1 MVNLR
6 LASTDNKEGFARS
19 GGRTPRRAKQTG
31 EILQEQMMRE
41 HDEKRQEEIKV
52 AGSPRAGGRKG
63 QPVRSQDT
71 RTGQTGIWV
80 PDEARL
86 QGHRRGTVGQEPTL

>member
-1 MVNLR
+1 M
-6 LASTDNKEGFARS
+6 ASTDNQKRFARS
-19 GGRTPRRAKQTG
+19 GWQTPRRAKQTG
-31 EILQEQMMRE
+31 EILPGQMMKE

-52 AGSPRAGGRKG
+52 AGSPRARCRKG

-80 PDEARL
+80 PDEAGL
-86 QGHRRGTVGQEPTL
+86 QGLGRGTVG